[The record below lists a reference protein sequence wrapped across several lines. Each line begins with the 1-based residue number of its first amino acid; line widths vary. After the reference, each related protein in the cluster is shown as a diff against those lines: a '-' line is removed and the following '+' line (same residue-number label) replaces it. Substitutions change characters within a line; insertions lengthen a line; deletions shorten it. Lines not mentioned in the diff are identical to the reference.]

1 MSKPGNLDVVLN
13 PPFCEPLKKFLDEF
27 MDHSGRVFL
36 IGAGCSKCAGLPLM
50 EELTKKVLDE
60 TTLDPTTAEILKGI
74 QTGFSGAK
82 RSDIEDY
89 LSEIIDLLTVSERRE
104 QCGAIDTQVLIEEN
118 KYSAQEL
125 REATE
130 KIKQTIADIIIN
142 CSSKEI
148 DISVHRKFVKAVHRP
163 TRPGKTDNFDSVD
176 YLCLNYDTLLEDSL
190 ALEKISFSD
199 GLDGG
204 VTGWWNPA
212 VFNRSGLSSRIFKL
226 HGSINWCEFDNDPL
240 PRRISGN
247 INVQPEDERRILIW
261 PASTK
266 YRETQRD
273 PYAQLANLGRE
284 AIRVSQGSQKIL
296 ITCGYGFGDSHINLE
311 IDRALR
317 ESEGRLT
324 LVIFT
329 SEDKPKDQLE
339 KWYKDSSITEQ
350 VLIFAKKGF
359 FHGSNCMEA
368 ETDLPWWKFENLTRL
383 LEGER

>member
-1 MSKPGNLDVVLN
+1 MSKPDNLNVVLDA
-13 PPFCEPLKKFLDEF
+13 PFREPLNKFLDEF

-50 EELTKKVLDE
+50 EELTQRVLDE
-60 TTLDPTTAEILKGI
+60 IASDSTTSKILEEI
-74 QTGFSGAK
+74 QAGFSGAK

-89 LSEIIDLLTVSERRE
+89 LSEIIDFLAVSERRE
-104 QCGAIDTQVLIEEN
+104 QCGATNAKVLIQKK
-118 KYSAQEL
+118 KYSGQQL

-130 KIKQTIADIIIN
+130 KIKQAIADIIAG
-142 CSSKEI
+142 SSKEV
-148 DISVHRKFVKAVHRP
+148 DISIHRKFVKGVHRP
-163 TRPGKTDNFDSVD
+163 TRPGRTDNFDRVD

-199 GLDGG
+199 GLEGG

-212 VFNRSGLSSRIFKL
+212 VFRQNGLSSRIFKL
-226 HGSINWCEFDNDPL
+226 HGSINWCEFDDDPL

-247 INVQPEDERRILIW
+247 VNVQNGDNRRILIW

-273 PYAQLANLGRE
+273 PYAQLAELARKAIKATRE
-284 AIRVSQGSQKIL
+284 SQKIL
-296 ITCGYGFGDSHINLE
+296 ITCGYGFADSHINLE
-311 IDRALR
+311 IDRALH

-324 LVIFT
+324 VVVFT
-329 SEDKPKDQLE
+329 SDDKPQGPLR
-339 KWYKDSSITEQ
+339 KWHEDSSITEQ
-350 VLIFAKKGF
+350 VLIFANKGF
-359 FHGSNCMEA
+359 FHGSICLRSEA
-368 ETDLPWWKFENLTRL
+368 DLPWWKFENLTRL

>member
-1 MSKPGNLDVVLN
+1 MRKPDNLDAIWDTR
-13 PPFCEPLKKFLDEF
+13 FHEPLNKLLDEF

-60 TTLDPTTAEILKGI
+60 IAPNSTTAKILKEI
-74 QTGFSGAK
+74 QAGFLGAE

-89 LSEIIDLLTVSERRE
+89 LSEIIDLLAVSERRE
-104 QCGAIDTQVLIEEN
+104 QCGATDAQVLIKRK
-118 KYSAQEL
+118 KYSGQQL

-130 KIKQTIADIIIN
+130 EIKQTIADIIIN

-199 GLDGG
+199 GLEGG

-212 VFNRSGLSSRIFKL
+212 VFKRSGLSSRIFKL

-240 PRRISGN
+240 PRRISGSVK
-247 INVQPEDERRILIW
+247 VQHEDDRRILIW

-273 PYAQLANLGRE
+273 PYAQLAEFGRE
-284 AIRVSQGSQKIL
+284 AIKVTSESQKIL
-296 ITCGYGFGDSHINLE
+296 IACGYGFADSHINLE
-311 IDRALR
+311 IERALR

-324 LVIFT
+324 VVVFT
-329 SEDKPKDQLE
+329 SDNEPQGLLKKWNEDSL
-339 KWYKDSSITEQ
+339 ITEQ
-350 VLIFAKKGF
+350 ILIFANRGF
-359 FHGSNCMEA
+359 FHGSTRTQS
-368 ETDLPWWKFENLTRL
+368 ETDLLWWKFENLTRL